1 MLYILS
7 GTSRSGKTI
16 VAKEFLKQTGI
27 PYMSVDAIMMGF
39 TNGIPEYGIHDRL
52 WPDEIAKKMWP
63 FYKAMCEN
71 MIWGQTDYVLEG
83 EAFLPQLV
91 CELLE
96 NHPDKVKAAFM
107 GYAEVNL
114 AKKVTEVKDHS
125 SGVGDW
131 LIDEPEDYI
140 ASHIKNMIDYSAMIK
155 SECSQHQLPY
165 FDTSNDFNDSIERVL
180 NYLAC

>member
-16 VAKEFLKQTGI
+16 VAKEFLKRTGI

-52 WPDEIAKKMWP
+52 WPDEIAKKMWS

-71 MIWGQTDYVLEG
+71 MIWSQTNYDLEG
-83 EAFLPQLV
+83 EAFLPKLV

-96 NHPDKVKAAFM
+96 SHPDKVKAAFM
-107 GYAEVNL
+107 GYAEVDL
-114 AKKVTEVKDHS
+114 AKKIKEVKDHS
-125 SGVGDW
+125 SGIGDW

-155 SECSQHQLPY
+155 SECYQHQLPY